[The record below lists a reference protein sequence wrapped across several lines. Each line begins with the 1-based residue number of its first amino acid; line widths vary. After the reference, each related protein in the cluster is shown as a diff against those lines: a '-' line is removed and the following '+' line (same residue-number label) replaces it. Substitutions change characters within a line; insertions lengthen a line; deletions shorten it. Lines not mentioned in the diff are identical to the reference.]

1 MLIFATRKRQKG
13 YMPTFPKQSK
23 QMRLNGLQ
31 IILNRFDTFFGDI
44 SFSCMPKRESEE
56 YRNLLLKTAND
67 MMFSRGRYTH
77 TTELTLELFDI
88 EEVKTQAHDL
98 NAINALSKDDR
109 QRLSFYFDL
118 KDMCYPLF
126 KGKAVNWADFPWNL
140 PDGSHSIDND
150 ELYSFITSCE
160 YPYLSAAIL
169 YSLKEQIWDN
179 EEEYSSVARQE
190 VSDNFFYVVN
200 YAWNNAHKGEEQM
213 KKLEAEISECADK
226 MWFIDNHMKV
236 GKMLGFGILEQS
248 LYDAFDT
255 FVDTT
260 YRHKQVSCAKELGK
274 YIREHIDLE
283 AIKHDGNLQG
293 MLAKRIREV
302 MGKHGVE
309 SPEMSYTMNIIF
321 LDVLKVPLG

>member
-1 MLIFATRKRQKG
+1 
-13 YMPTFPKQSK
+13 MPTFPKQCK
-23 QMRLNGLQ
+23 QMKINGLEL
-31 IILNRFDTFFGDI
+31 ILNRFNAFFGDTD
-44 SFSCMPKRESEE
+44 FSNMHERESEE
-56 YRNLLLKTAND
+56 YRKLLLKTAND
-67 MMFSRGRYTH
+67 KMFSRGRYTN

-88 EEVKTQAHDL
+88 DEVKMQAHDL
-98 NAINALSKDDR
+98 QAINALSKDDR

-126 KGKAVNWADFPWNL
+126 KGKEVSWTDFPWNL
-140 PDGSHSIDND
+140 SDGSHSIDNN
-150 ELYSFITSCE
+150 ELYSFITSGD
-160 YPYLSAAIL
+160 YPYLAAAIL

-179 EEEYSSVARQE
+179 EEYSSVARQE
-190 VSDNFFYVVN
+190 VSDNFFYAVN
-200 YAWNNAHKGEEQM
+200 YAWDKAHEGEEQM

-260 YRHKQVSCAKELGK
+260 YRHKQVSCAMELGK

-283 AIKHDGNLQG
+283 AIKHDGNLQE

-302 MGKHGVE
+302 MEKHGVE